1 MVILPEYVKFVMQ
14 REKMKKEQKT
24 TTNKQETCPV
34 LNVSCLPLKCV
45 EKTFVTVVIYVM
57 KITLHD
63 THTLKYVVNVIQQ
76 EDKLTTHYT
85 HIIKAHCRFRFTCKM
100 SFEESQVIGHTG
112 YSLAE

>member
-45 EKTFVTVVIYVM
+45 EKTIVTVVIYVM
-57 KITLHD
+57 KITLHE
-63 THTLKYVVNVIQQ
+63 THTHVEVCC
-76 EDKLTTHYT
+76 ECHP
-85 HIIKAHCRFRFTCKM
+85 
-100 SFEESQVIGHTG
+100 TG
-112 YSLAE
+112 QIHSTQY